1 MRASSRRTTR
11 ATQRAVAGT
20 LLAALAS
27 TGLMAVPQ
35 QASAATDCPGIEP
48 GVGGPANIGNG
59 NCYSALISSI
69 GAMIGGFRSA
79 ALTAQADNAAFTQ
92 GMAGQLSA
100 AAPGFNVMV
109 FKYDGTDLYD
119 TLWFRN
125 VYEAD
130 MRGVLIDQTV
140 KLEHHDS
147 EGGPTGYDDFRIW
160 VFAGES
166 TFTNKGDGGYG
177 NWAFVGSDSDRTVT
191 TSRSCVLIRCYDSKR
206 IIHFPA
212 REIPADI
219 AGTPGTPGVPV
230 TPGIP
235 GTVPGVGTGGTATP
249 GVPAKPGTVPGVGT
263 GGTAT
268 PGVPAKP
275 GTVPGVGTG
284 GTATPGVP
292 AHQGGGGGG
301 DAVTGLLYPKVKTG
315 RGPVAT
321 GAASGPSILA
331 GTSGP
336 KNTGWQFTAL
346 GNGRYKITSA
356 VSGLAL
362 TENTKGYVADA
373 KPWTGADEQK
383 WQLVAQGDGQ
393 YRIRITDQDCL
404 TYDEDAKAL
413 GVWTCD
419 SGWNQ
424 QWRLQ

>member
-1 MRASSRRTTR
+1 MRTSSRRTNTAIR
-11 ATQRAVAGT
+11 RVVAGT
-20 LLAALAS
+20 LLSALAA

-35 QASAATDCPGIEP
+35 QASAATDCPGQEP
-48 GVGGPANIGNG
+48 GIGGAANIGNG

-69 GAMIGGFRSA
+69 GNMIGGFRSA

-119 TLWFRN
+119 TIWFRN

-130 MRGVLIDQTV
+130 MNGVLVDTTV

-147 EGGPTGYDDFRIW
+147 EGGPAGYDDFRIW
-160 VFAGES
+160 VFAGDS

-177 NWAFVGSDSDRTVT
+177 NWAFVGNDSDRTVST
-191 TSRSCVLIRCYDSKR
+191 TRSCVLIRCTDSQR

-212 REIPADI
+212 RDITTPAVSSGD
-219 AGTPGTPGVPV
+219 APPTGTPV
-230 TPGIP
+230 TPATPATP
-235 GTVPGVGTGGTATP
+235 GTVPGVSTGGTATP
-249 GVPAKPGTVPGVGT
+249 GVPATPGTVPGVS
-263 GGTAT
+263 
-268 PGVPAKP
+268 
-275 GTVPGVGTG
+275 TG

-292 AHQGGGGGG
+292 AHQGGGSGGG
-301 DAVTGLLYPKVKTG
+301 TIAGLLYPKVKTG
-315 RGPVAT
+315 QGPVASGST
-321 GAASGPSILA
+321 SGPSVLA
-331 GTSGP
+331 GNSGA
-336 KNTGWQFTAL
+336 KNSGWQFTSA

-362 TENTKGYVADA
+362 TENTKTYDADA

-383 WQLVAQGDGQ
+383 WQLVSQGDGQ
-393 YRIRITDQDCL
+393 YQIRITDQDCL

-413 GVWTCD
+413 GVWTCTNA
-419 SGWNQ
+419 WNQ
-424 QWRLQ
+424 QWKLQ

>member
-1 MRASSRRTTR
+1 MRVSSRRTTR
-11 ATQRAVAGT
+11 VTQRAVAGT
-20 LLAALAS
+20 LLTALAA

-59 NCYSALISSI
+59 NCYSALINSI
-69 GAMIGGFRSA
+69 GTMIGAFRSA
-79 ALTAQADNAAFTQ
+79 ARTAQADNAAFTQ
-92 GMAGQLSA
+92 GMASQLSA

-119 TLWFRN
+119 TIWFRN

-130 MRGVLIDQTV
+130 MHGVLIDQTV

-147 EGGPTGYDDFRIW
+147 EGGPAGYDDFRIW
-160 VFAGES
+160 VFAGDS
-166 TFTNKGDGGYG
+166 TFTNKGDGGFG
-177 NWAFVGSDSDRTVT
+177 NWAFVGNDSDRTVST
-191 TSRSCVLIRCYDSKR
+191 TRSCVLIRCTDSKR

-230 TPGIP
+230 TPGTP
-235 GTVPGVGTGGTATP
+235 GTVPGVSTGGTPAP
-249 GVPAKPGTVPGVGT
+249 GVPAKPGTVPGVST
-263 GGTAT
+263 GGT
-268 PGVPAKP
+268 P
-275 GTVPGVGTG
+275 
-284 GTATPGVP
+284 ATPGVP
-292 AHQGGGGGG
+292 AHQGGDGGGG
-301 DAVTGLLYPKVKTG
+301 DTVTGLLYPKVKTG

-331 GTSGP
+331 GSSGP
-336 KNTGWQFTAL
+336 KNTGWRFAAV

-383 WQLVAQGDGQ
+383 WQLVGQGDGQ
-393 YRIRITDQDCL
+393 YQIRITDQDCL

-413 GVWTCD
+413 GVWTCNN
-419 SGWNQ
+419 GWNQ
-424 QWRLQ
+424 QWSLQ